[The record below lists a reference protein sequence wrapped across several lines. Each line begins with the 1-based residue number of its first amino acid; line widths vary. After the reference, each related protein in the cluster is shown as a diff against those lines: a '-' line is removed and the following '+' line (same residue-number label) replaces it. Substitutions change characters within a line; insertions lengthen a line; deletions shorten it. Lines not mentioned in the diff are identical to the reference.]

1 GFLFAA
7 PAAGALL
14 QALAGGWV
22 RHVRRQGDAV
32 IWAVIGW
39 GAAITAFG
47 VVGAH
52 LWLAMFFLAV
62 AGAAD
67 VISAIYRSTIL
78 QMTVPDELRG
88 RLGGIFMLVV
98 AGGPKLGDLEAG
110 LVASAFTPTISVIS
124 GGIACMVGAVIVAIR
139 YPELRRYRAEQ
150 STAE

>member
-1 GFLFAA
+1 
-7 PAAGALL
+7 
-14 QALAGGWV
+14 
-22 RHVRRQGDAV
+22 
-32 IWAVIGW
+32 
-39 GAAITAFG
+39 
-47 VVGAH
+47 
-52 LWLAMFFLAV
+52 MFFLAL

-124 GGIACMVGAVIVAIR
+124 GGVACMVGAVVVAFR
-139 YPELRRYRAEQ
+139 YPELRRYRAEHG
-150 STAE
+150 TAE